1 VRPARLAGLRVL
13 VVEDEMLV
21 SMMIED
27 ALADE
32 RCVVV
37 GPFNRVPGALEAA
50 RNEALDLAILDV
62 NVAGVQVYPVAD
74 VLHAR
79 KIPFLFLSG
88 YGRTAIP
95 LEHPDWQ
102 VCAKPF
108 HQEDLIGMLVGQLE
122 RAAAAGRQA

>member
-1 VRPARLAGLRVL
+1 
-13 VVEDEMLV
+13 
-21 SMMIED
+21 
-27 ALADE
+27 
-32 RCVVV
+32 
-37 GPFNRVPGALEAA
+37 VPGALEAA